1 MAGDEDSVG
10 DIAGMVVNK
19 SLKLGKD
26 ALRGVQAGA
35 AAVTKTKTGGS
46 AHDPDTRASDDRD
59 TYRHADGDDST
70 GVTDIAN
77 ELASLLVKFTT
88 QIVGQVAKDLV
99 SAAGEAGHAVMKHPA
114 VSVIA
119 EPFKSAAKVAIAPQ
133 SPVLTLPDAS
143 PGQVTSIP
151 LEVRNDSLD
160 SFDGVRLRCAA
171 LLGPGEVRIAGS
183 SISFS
188 PASVDV
194 APNSIVTV
202 TCKVDLP
209 ADAKRAHYLGSIDA
223 IGITGVQLLVQLDVV

>member
-1 MAGDEDSVG
+1 MSGDEDSVG
-10 DIAGMVVNK
+10 DIAGMVFNK
-19 SLKLGKD
+19 GYELGKN
-26 ALRGVQAGA
+26 ALRSAQAGA
-35 AAVTKTKTGGS
+35 AAVTNKKGEGDGD
-46 AHDPDTRASDDRD
+46 ADR
-59 TYRHADGDDST
+59 DDST

-99 SAAGEAGHAVMKHPA
+99 SAAGEAGSVVMKHPA
-114 VSVIA
+114 ASVIA
-119 EPFKSAAKVAIAPQ
+119 EPFKSAAKVAFAPQ
-133 SPVLTLPDAS
+133 SPVLILPDAS

-151 LEVRNDSLD
+151 LEVRNDSPD